1 MCTVFLFGYSSKF
14 SEVFNCTFKQVHLT
28 LMIKKNGSVFLF
40 ILFKKGW
47 YAHEVLSYIKVINI
61 GIMYILYTALDMKF

>member
-1 MCTVFLFGYSSKF
+1 
-14 SEVFNCTFKQVHLT
+14 
-28 LMIKKNGSVFLF
+28 MIKKNGSVFLF